1 MGSKEKRKRQEEAT
15 SQPTKKVA
23 TQPASLPARP
33 SKPSQTSQAAQ
44 PPLPTTIR
52 VASVQIGNSCPPV
65 LATHPGLCIPQDV
78 KFQAYAKPNPK
89 QQGSKH
95 ATSNA
100 AELHLHSSSH
110 SKIDY
115 TAKEEGPGG
124 RESHLKH
131 YIGVFDPA
139 NGQLSVVEA
148 KKMTI
153 RGLVRSQQ
161 PPEEDMQSNSK
172 SMLEQRTDLG
182 HAFGTKKA
190 KKALAAVTE
199 NAISNPDSKSQKLD
213 ASSKAILASIN
224 EVTSTMASR
233 EELQAAVD
241 ASKPRPPGNFEAE
254 EIQDVY
260 TLEGLIGGETLNAIP
275 IKDWQD
281 IIKKNAATHLTSA
294 FVASRLQPVGEGP
307 NSSARL
313 RALRYL
319 DCLIK
324 FAKAMVRPGKPR
336 KIPPADKLRELL
348 QPAPDPVVQSIR
360 RKFSSDQFLDSFHR
374 DFLYTHCCVLAAILS
389 NYQFDTR
396 PIRHDLGLDE
406 KQFSN
411 YFREIGGKITT
422 KAEKGAKSQIAILAL
437 PLVFPQMRVRS
448 AKRR

>member
-1 MGSKEKRKRQEEAT
+1 MGSKEKRKRQEEAV

-23 TQPASLPARP
+23 TKPASLP
-33 SKPSQTSQAAQ
+33 SKPSQASQASQ

-78 KFQAYAKPNPK
+78 KFQAYVKPNPK
-89 QQGSKH
+89 QQRSKH
-95 ATSNA
+95 AAADA
-100 AELHLHSSSH
+100 AELLLHSSSN

-139 NGQLSVVEA
+139 SGQLSVVEA

-199 NAISNPDSKSQKLD
+199 NAIANPDGQPQKLD
-213 ASSKAILASIN
+213 ASSRAILASIN

-241 ASKPRPPGNFEAE
+241 ASKPKPPGNYEAE

-260 TLEGLIGGETLNAIP
+260 TLEGLIGSETLSAIP
-275 IKDWQD
+275 VKDWQD
-281 IIKKNAATHLTSA
+281 IIKNNTATHLTSA

-307 NSSARL
+307 NSAARL

-324 FAKAMVRPGKPR
+324 FAKATIKPGKPR
-336 KIPPADKLRELL
+336 KIPKADTLRELL
-348 QPAPDPVVQSIR
+348 QPAPDPVIQSIR
-360 RKFSSDQFLDSFHR
+360 RKFSSDQIVDSFHR
-374 DFLYTHCCVLAAILS
+374 DLLYTYCCVLAAILT
-389 NYQFDTR
+389 NYQFDTKA
-396 PIRHDLGLDE
+396 IRHDLGLDE
-406 KQFSN
+406 KQFAN
-411 YFREIGGKITT
+411 HFREIGGKTNI
-422 KAEKGAKSQIAILAL
+422 KVEKGVKSQVAILAL
-437 PLVFPQMRVRS
+437 PLVFPQIRVRS